1 MPPEVKPT
9 IQQTEFPLVCSVL
22 QPGNNDKIAYAKDIV
37 VPSGGRN
44 LNADLGFVLR
54 KDGRY
59 PAELDLVPVKDWTR
73 VNEQEPKR

>member
-1 MPPEVKPT
+1 M
-9 IQQTEFPLVCSVL
+9 
-22 QPGNNDKIAYAKDIV
+22 

-44 LNADLGFVLR
+44 TDADLGFVLR